1 MQDIP
6 FYKIEEHYEA
16 FLVWHDAIK
25 RKFLPQKGNALLHV
39 DQHSDLAKPIL
50 RTSINE
56 LKLEK
61 TALLNFTYDE
71 LGIGNYIL
79 PAVFTGI
86 FNAIYWM
93 QQLDPASPTKPAQE
107 FILSTY
113 KNKGKIFMINKKN
126 SSDRKGTPFIRR
138 DFTVNEPLRH
148 TQPLVLDIDIDY
160 FSCNV
165 YQNQLIRLEITRDQF
180 HRFNNNKYHLMR
192 FEYSCYSEQVD
203 DQYFMVFNQSE
214 DIVIRSFAK
223 VSKTQILQ
231 RIDYFVEWLSKNHI
245 NPNIIEVCR
254 NTFSEY
260 TPKDQREFIEEKL
273 ESKLAPLYN
282 LQETSFE

>member
-1 MQDIP
+1 MKLFWSGMMQSR
-6 FYKIEEHYEA
+6 KIF
-16 FLVWHDAIK
+16 FL
-25 RKFLPQKGNALLHV
+25 RRGMLLHV
-39 DQHSDLAKPIL
+39 DQHSDMARPVL

-61 TALLNFTYDE
+61 EALLSFTYDE

-86 FNAIYWM
+86 FNTVYWM
-93 QQLDPASPTKPAQE
+93 QHLDPASKTKPTQE

-113 KNKGKIFMINKKN
+113 KNEGKIFLINKKN
-126 SSDRKGTPFIRR
+126 SSERTGIPYRRR
-138 DFTVNEPLRH
+138 DFTVKEPLRH

-165 YQNQLIRLEITRDQF
+165 YQNRLIRLEITRDQF
-180 HRFNNNKYHLMR
+180 ERFNDNKYHLMR

-203 DQYFMVFNQSE
+203 DQFFMVFNQSE
-214 DIVIRSFAK
+214 DIVIRPPAK
-223 VSKTQILQ
+223 VSKNQILH
-231 RIDYFVEWLSKNHI
+231 RIDGFVEWLSENHI
-245 NPNIIEVCR
+245 NPNIVEICR

-273 ESKLAPLYN
+273 ESKLGTLYN
-282 LQETSFE
+282 LQETFLK

>member
-6 FYKIEEHYEA
+6 FFKIEEHHEA

-25 RKFLPQKGNALLHV
+25 KKFLPQNGNALLHV
-39 DQHSDLAKPIL
+39 DQHSDLATPVL

-56 LKLEK
+56 LKLEREV
-61 TALLNFTYDE
+61 LQSFTYNE

-86 FNAIYWM
+86 FNTVYWM
-93 QQLDPASPTKPAQE
+93 LQLDPVSQIKPTQE

-113 KNKGKIFMINKKN
+113 KNEGKIFMINKKN
-126 SSDRKGTPFIRR
+126 SSDRKGIPFKRR
-138 DFTVNEPLRH
+138 DFTVNESLRH
-148 TQPLVLDIDIDY
+148 TQPIVLDIDIDY

-165 YQNQLIRLEITRDQF
+165 YQNQLIRLEITQDQF
-180 HRFNNNKYHLMR
+180 ERFNNNKYHLMR

-214 DIVIRSFAK
+214 DIVIRPSAK
-223 VSKTQILQ
+223 VSKNQILQ
-231 RIDYFVEWLSKNHI
+231 RIDDFMEWLSKNHI

-273 ESKLAPLYN
+273 ESRIATLYN